1 MAAHDRAAM
10 PHPIDGDA
18 MLQHIL
24 RRLLAIIPVLLL
36 VSATVF
42 SLIHLTPGDP
52 AEIMAGEARDPEVVA
67 GLRRDLGLDKPIHVQ
82 YAIWLGRA
90 ARGDLGKSIRT
101 RQPVMEAV
109 LERLKP
115 TLQLSA
121 LAMALSMAIAF
132 PAGIVSATRPESRG
146 DISGTL
152 FALLGV
158 SMPNFLLALTLI
170 FVFAVTLRWLPTSG
184 YVDPFEDPISGIK
197 SLVLPAV
204 TLGTAMAA
212 VVTRM
217 VRSSLL
223 EVLEQDYV
231 RTARAK
237 GLREQLVVLRH
248 ALKNALIPVVT
259 IVGLQT
265 GNLIGGAVITEYVFC
280 IPGVGRLV
288 VDSIFSKDYPLVQGV
303 VLLTSLAFILANLAA
318 DVVYGYLDPRIRYG

>member
-1 MAAHDRAAM
+1 M
-10 PHPIDGDA
+10 PPPVDGDA
-18 MLQHIL
+18 MLQHVL

-67 GLRRDLGLDKPIHVQ
+67 SLRRDLGLDKPIHVQ
-82 YAIWLGRA
+82 FAIWLGRA
-90 ARGDLGKSIRT
+90 AQGDLGKSIRT
-101 RQPVMEAV
+101 RQPVVEAV

-121 LAMALSMAIAF
+121 LAMALSLAIAF
-132 PAGIVSATRPESRG
+132 PVGIVSATRPDSRG
-146 DISGTL
+146 DVSGTL
-152 FALLGV
+152 FAMLGV
-158 SMPNFLLALTLI
+158 SMPNFLLALVLI
-170 FVFAVTLRWLPTSG
+170 FVFAVSMRWLPTSG
-184 YVDPFEDPISGIK
+184 YVDPFEDPIAGIK

-204 TLGTAMAA
+204 TLGTAMPA

-265 GNLIGGAVITEYVFC
+265 GNLIGGAVITEYVFG

-303 VLLTSLAFILANLAA
+303 VLLTSLAFIVANLAA
-318 DVVYGYLDPRIRYG
+318 DVIYGYLDPRIRYG